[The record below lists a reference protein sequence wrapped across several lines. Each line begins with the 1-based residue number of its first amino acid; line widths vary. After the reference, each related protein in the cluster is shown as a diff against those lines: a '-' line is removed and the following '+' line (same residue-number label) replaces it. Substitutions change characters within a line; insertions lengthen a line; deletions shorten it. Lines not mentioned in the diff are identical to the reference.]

1 MAQPAATRATLHS
14 THGVPE
20 YYVQPAVPTLSAKVK
35 NFDDREV
42 FPRYATRAKAADS
55 RNFVIDFG
63 KDEAWA
69 AFDLQLEEW
78 LALLH
83 KERPASLNTR
93 WVNIWAPDKQ
103 KDVVKALAAHYGL
116 SPRLHALMCSEPLK
130 PVHTRSFAKSRFQE
144 FRQSLQHPHHKAIT
158 EDSDDVEEQIEM
170 QGVESSTAARTGLDL
185 NHYRIVDEVW
195 HYNSV
200 DWGDKY
206 LCLGYNSL
214 HNVKI
219 GKDPTFSSDSRKR
232 DLPHGIRLWTWLMLC
247 YDGMLSKILSSQW
260 LALNMS
266 IGTVI
271 TVNEDPFPMQC
282 PPPTNQGEAIVG
294 IRRNMLNVF
303 NQLSK
308 VNHTEASENPLSI
321 LPIRRT
327 VQSTHTVEAKSTGS
341 SQSRDAPSL
350 LFYYLFDDWYTTLS
364 IVTRTEHKYAAELGK
379 LRDLFLDKPALEHI
393 EELHHVGR
401 QLAVLKRMYQSY
413 ETIIERILE
422 RKRIADHGSA
432 TSTRFR
438 GANPLIPG
446 KSDGGKGDHHSP
458 VLKVDTTEEMSG
470 LRAAISPA
478 AIVRFERLKD
488 RISLYALNEIQDC
501 LDEKESLTIMNFN
514 LIGIKES
521 QYVERLTRITILL
534 AKVTILFLPV
544 LHPNLAGDFTNKAK
558 EKEGQIVLALS
569 IAFLALVGV
578 LIFDSGDTLQVGSF
592 WGLAWGFVSI
602 KGDQASSKFANSPS
616 VMNYLMESASSS
628 EAEDWRIKL
637 LPLRSKAAVVASHL
651 GTIKGQQTSHYI

>member
-1 MAQPAATRATLHS
+1 MAQPAANRATLHS

-35 NFDDREV
+35 NFDDKEV

-116 SPRLHALMCSEPLK
+116 SPRLLALMCSEPLK
-130 PVHTRSFAKSRFQE
+130 PVHTRTFAKSRFQE
-144 FRQSLQHPHHKAIT
+144 FRQSFQHPHHKVIT
-158 EDSDDVEEQIEM
+158 EDSDDIEEQIEM
-170 QGVESSTAARTGLDL
+170 QGVESSTTARSGLDL

-206 LCLGYNSL
+206 LCVGYNSL
-214 HNVKI
+214 HNIKI
-219 GKDPTFSSDSRKR
+219 GEDPTFSSYSRKR

-247 YDGMLSKILSSQW
+247 YD
-260 LALNMS
+260 
-266 IGTVI
+266 GTVI

-364 IVTRTEHKYAAELGK
+364 IVIRTEHKYAAELSK

-413 ETIIERILE
+413 ETIIERVLE
-422 RKRIADHGSA
+422 RKPRSA
-432 TSTRFR
+432 TSTRPK

-446 KSDGGKGDHHSP
+446 KSDGGNLDHQSP
-458 VLKVDTTEEMSG
+458 VLRIDTTEDLFG
-470 LRAAISPA
+470 LRAALSPA

-544 LHPNLAGDFTNKAK
+544 SLMTGYFSV
-558 EKEGQIVLALS
+558 QISDLQGVYSWKTYWACFGVLMVLS
-569 IAFLALVGV
+569 ILLLYFFGKA
-578 LIFDSGDTLQVGSF
+578 SGTVE
-592 WGLAWGFVSI
+592 
-602 KGDQASSKFANSPS
+602 SPS
-616 VMNYLMESASSS
+616 IYRSSTQILL
-628 EAEDWRIKL
+628 ETLRIRQRK
-637 LPLRSKAAVVASHL
+637 KKV
-651 GTIKGQQTSHYI
+651 K